1 MEFKKRLLKGALVSK
16 GYNMEDVA
24 KWLDVNVSTIYRKME
39 RNGDFSRREINI
51 ISSKLKLKDFERDA
65 IFLIYN
71 LRKCKKRWFINPMNC
86 FWYVGFLMLIHMILW
101 KTKRHKRR

>member
-51 ISSKLKLKDFERDA
+51 ISSKLKLKDFERAA
-65 IFLIYN
+65 IFFN
-71 LRKCKKRWFINPMNC
+71 L
-86 FWYVGFLMLIHMILW
+86 
-101 KTKRHKRR
+101 

>member
-1 MEFKKRLLKGALVSK
+1 MEFEKRLLKGALVSK

-65 IFLIYN
+65 IFFN
-71 LRKCKKRWFINPMNC
+71 L
-86 FWYVGFLMLIHMILW
+86 
-101 KTKRHKRR
+101 